1 MKDGPFN
8 THPGVADFE
17 KRIVWVFVLK
27 KLIALFQQI
36 EAVIG
41 TSCILNTTVFVFGP
55 GKVYNAAGIGYKG
68 RISEKKEEG
77 GG

>member
-1 MKDGPFN
+1 MKDGACN
-8 THPGVADFE
+8 AHPGVADFE
-17 KRIVWVFVLK
+17 KRVVWVFVLE

-55 GKVYNAAGIGYKG
+55 GKVYNTAVVGKKG
-68 RISEKKEEG
+68 RISEKKEK
-77 GG
+77 